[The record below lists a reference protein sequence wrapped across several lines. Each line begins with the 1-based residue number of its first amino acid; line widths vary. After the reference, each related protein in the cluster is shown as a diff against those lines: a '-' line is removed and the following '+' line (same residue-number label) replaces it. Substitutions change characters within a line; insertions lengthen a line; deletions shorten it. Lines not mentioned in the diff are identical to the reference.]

1 MILVTVGTEQYPFN
15 ALMDWVNVLIRYGLI
30 DQNEE
35 VVVQY
40 GSSSHLPDQVKIVKR
55 LPESEFKALL
65 EQARLVISHCGE
77 GSVMMLESLGKPYI
91 LVPRTQKFGEHVD
104 NHQLEMA
111 DALEK
116 QGIAIAR
123 SPGDLVRFLAAPKPS
138 GLLNHDEEELCND
151 LSSCYDSNKYKKVML
166 VCSSGGHFRYA
177 QSLMPFL
184 NQFQDT
190 SWVTF
195 KNSNTVSK
203 LGDKKSVYWAH
214 SPTNRNLPNLL
225 RNLLLSFKVLS
236 REQPDLVVSTG
247 AGIAVPFLWIA
258 HVFFRKQTLF
268 IESKTRLK
276 HLSLSAKLL
285 HYAAGLDR
293 LIVRSKDI
301 QKQYPKSQYFGNQ
314 ATALP
319 TSQGDTE
326 ASSPMTLNETVIL
339 KTPSHFGVLEAPEF
353 KNEFQ
358 SVCELEP
365 KKIVIDMSST
375 RFMTSTGLGALVS
388 SLKVCKLKGIELV
401 LWSVNTEVMSVLSMA
416 SLDEVFQI
424 ENETSAVRT
433 PNENSPQ
440 QQPIES
446 YPQQT
451 LAQRAIDMAVAALG
465 LGIMTAL
472 FIPISIGIKLDS
484 PGPIF
489 SQEIRYG
496 KMGKRFRMW
505 KFRSTV
511 TQADGKDGQTP
522 AITKFGNVLRKT
534 KLDQLPLLFNVLMGD
549 MSLVGPAASTVE
561 EVDYN
566 STIEWKA
573 LEVKPGIIHDYKA
586 WRVNFSS
593 GLAVTGDNNPSN
605 SGNDKSGLAT
615 SVGQD

>member
-1 MILVTVGTEQYPFN
+1 
-15 ALMDWVNVLIRYGLI
+15 
-30 DQNEE
+30 
-35 VVVQY
+35 
-40 GSSSHLPDQVKIVKR
+40 
-55 LPESEFKALL
+55 
-65 EQARLVISHCGE
+65 
-77 GSVMMLESLGKPYI
+77 
-91 LVPRTQKFGEHVD
+91 
-104 NHQLEMA
+104 
-111 DALEK
+111 
-116 QGIAIAR
+116 
-123 SPGDLVRFLAAPKPS
+123 
-138 GLLNHDEEELCND
+138 
-151 LSSCYDSNKYKKVML
+151 
-166 VCSSGGHFRYA
+166 
-177 QSLMPFL
+177 
-184 NQFQDT
+184 
-190 SWVTF
+190 
-195 KNSNTVSK
+195 
-203 LGDKKSVYWAH
+203 
-214 SPTNRNLPNLL
+214 
-225 RNLLLSFKVLS
+225 
-236 REQPDLVVSTG
+236 
-247 AGIAVPFLWIA
+247 
-258 HVFFRKQTLF
+258 
-268 IESKTRLK
+268 LK